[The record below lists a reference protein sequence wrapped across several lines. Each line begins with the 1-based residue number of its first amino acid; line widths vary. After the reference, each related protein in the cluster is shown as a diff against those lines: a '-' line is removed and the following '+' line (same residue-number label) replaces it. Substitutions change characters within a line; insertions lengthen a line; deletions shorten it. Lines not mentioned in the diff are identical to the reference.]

1 MAYITA
7 DDIRN
12 NVQSGA
18 VETSAHDGM
27 YSDIADAVSE
37 AIDEYCF
44 RTFTVPSSATAR
56 TFKPTRD
63 LLEVDELDDIANA
76 TNLAVAIDTQESGS
90 YTATTDFVYDTNRD
104 GMVTAIR
111 STGTFP
117 WSRIRPKTVQVTA
130 RWGWPATPAPV
141 ERAALIWA
149 IRLVNRRSTPTGV
162 VGFGEFGGV
171 RLTTIDPDVKSLLA
185 PYRRRELLLR

>member
-90 YTATTDFVYDTNRD
+90 YTATTDFVCDTNRD

-117 WSRIRPKTVQVTA
+117 RSRIRPKTVQVTA